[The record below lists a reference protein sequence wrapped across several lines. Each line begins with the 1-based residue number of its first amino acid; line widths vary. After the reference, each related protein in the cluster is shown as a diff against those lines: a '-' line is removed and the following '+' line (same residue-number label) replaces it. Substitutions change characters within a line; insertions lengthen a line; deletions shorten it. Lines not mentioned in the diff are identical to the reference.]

1 MILGINLGDVTGIGP
16 EVALRAVARLTAE
29 DTDVHYVLIGDT
41 GVVRRLCG
49 LMGVEADLPLW
60 RGADSEPSRVYA
72 LPVSEGELPESLPAG
87 DPRAALEAIAA
98 LREGARRCLSGEF
111 AGLVT
116 APVNKAS
123 ILEAGVPFIGQTEF
137 LADLAG
143 VSRFAMM
150 LLGHDP
156 AGRWLRVALATTHL
170 PLAQVSAALTQ
181 HGIAEVI
188 ALTAEAC
195 GLLGLPRQRVGVCGL
210 NPHAGERGHLG
221 SEEITMVAP
230 AVAQARARGFDAHGP
245 AAADTLF
252 YQVFRGDYDAVVA
265 MYHDQGL
272 VPLKMVAFD
281 TGVNWTL
288 GLPFVRMSPDHGTAY
303 DIAGQGL
310 ADPASM
316 ESALRLAATVAAT
329 GIPCWRPAQRGL

>member
-1 MILGINLGDVTGIGP
+1 MILGITLGDVTGIGP

-72 LPVSEGELPESLPAG
+72 LPVSEGELPENLPAG

-210 NPHAGERGHLG
+210 NPHAGEHGHLG
-221 SEEITMVAP
+221 SEEITVVAP

-252 YQVFRGDYDAVVA
+252 HHVFRGDYDAVVA
-265 MYHDQGL
+265 M
-272 VPLKMVAFD
+272 
-281 TGVNWTL
+281 
-288 GLPFVRMSPDHGTAY
+288 
-303 DIAGQGL
+303 
-310 ADPASM
+310 
-316 ESALRLAATVAAT
+316 
-329 GIPCWRPAQRGL
+329 

>member
-1 MILGINLGDVTGIGP
+1 MILGITLGDVTGIGP

-49 LMGVEADLPLW
+49 LMGVEADLPFW
-60 RGADSEPSRVYA
+60 RGVDSEPSRVYV
-72 LPVSEGELPESLPAG
+72 LPVSEDELPENLPPG
-87 DPRAALEAIAA
+87 DPRAALEAIAS

-137 LADLAG
+137 LAELAG

-156 AGRWLRVALATTHL
+156 TGRWLRVALATTHL
-170 PLAQVSAALTQ
+170 PLAQISAALTPA
-181 HGIAEVI
+181 GIAEVI

-195 GLLGLPRQRVGVCGL
+195 ALLGLPRQRVGVCGL
-210 NPHAGERGHLG
+210 NPHAGESGHLG
-221 SEEITMVAP
+221 REEITVVAP
-230 AVAQARARGFDAHGP
+230 AVAQARARGSTSRVHRQRTRSSIRSSEATTTP
-245 AAADTLF
+245 
-252 YQVFRGDYDAVVA
+252 
-265 MYHDQGL
+265 
-272 VPLKMVAFD
+272 
-281 TGVNWTL
+281 W
-288 GLPFVRMSPDHGTAY
+288 SPCTTTRVWC
-303 DIAGQGL
+303 
-310 ADPASM
+310 P
-316 ESALRLAATVAAT
+316 
-329 GIPCWRPAQRGL
+329 